1 MPKKTHVVEFNMTQ
15 AIREIL
21 TANPTLSFHEAN
33 DAILAKYPTAKINKG
48 SFSVAF
54 YTGRQKLGLKK
65 SSRGRKAGSVGKV
78 KSSRPIAHT
87 GVDLAT
93 LQTTAK
99 FLSEVG
105 GVEAALA
112 AIKNVQGVQVK

>member
-1 MPKKTHVVEFNMTQ
+1 MAKKSTNTEFNMTQ
-15 AIREIL
+15 AIRDVL
-21 TANPTLSFHEAN
+21 TANPKLSFQEAN
-33 DAILAKYPTAKINKG
+33 DAILAKYPSAKINKG

-54 YTGRQKLGLKK
+54 YTGRQKLGIKK
-65 SSRGRKAGSVGKV
+65 SGRGRKVGSVGRV
-78 KSSRPIAHT
+78 KSSRPVAHT
-87 GVDLAT
+87 GVDLPT

>member
-1 MPKKTHVVEFNMTQ
+1 
-15 AIREIL
+15 
-21 TANPTLSFHEAN
+21 
-33 DAILAKYPTAKINKG
+33 LAKYPNAKINKN

-54 YTGRQKLGLKK
+54 YTGRQKLGIRL
-65 SSRGRKAGSVGKV
+65 STRGRKAGSVGKI
-78 KSSRPIAHT
+78 KLSRAVAHA

-105 GVEAALA
+105 GVDAALE